1 MAPPCAYGRVR
12 LYGRKVKPESQHLPR
27 QSPRYYFPSSI
38 IREVLRET
46 FNRTTIAEAI
56 FLCDCP
62 SCLNDAG
69 VSNGNDNRADRF
81 NAQELL
87 EKYANTY
94 ALLIYLRHPGLI
106 HAFREHECTLQGT
119 RFLGN
124 NDLQFLFTRF
134 DVQEAS
140 GILEE
145 IIQEQYKFLVRKL
158 EPRNEQT
165 RIAAEEI
172 LPINEDPNRKGGG
185 DFGQVRFFTIQHEDY
200 LGDGFKAQQVC
211 ISVQQDFIAIL
222 TSD

>member
-1 MAPPCAYGRVR
+1 MQ
-12 LYGRKVKPESQHLPR
+12 ES
-27 QSPRYYFPSSI
+27 
-38 IREVLRET
+38 
-46 FNRTTIAEAI
+46 FNSTTIAEAI

-62 SCLNDAG
+62 VCRKDAG
-69 VSNGNDNRADRF
+69 VTDANDNRADRF
-81 NAQELL
+81 NAKELL
-87 EKYANTY
+87 EKYANIY

-134 DVQEAS
+134 DIQEAS
-140 GILEE
+140 GIVEE

-165 RIAAEEI
+165 RISAEEI
-172 LPINEDPNRKGGG
+172 LPISEDPNRKGEG

-200 LGDGFKAQQVC
+200 LGDGFKDQQVC
-211 ISVQQDFIAIL
+211 TSVRQYFMIMLIFD
-222 TSD
+222 